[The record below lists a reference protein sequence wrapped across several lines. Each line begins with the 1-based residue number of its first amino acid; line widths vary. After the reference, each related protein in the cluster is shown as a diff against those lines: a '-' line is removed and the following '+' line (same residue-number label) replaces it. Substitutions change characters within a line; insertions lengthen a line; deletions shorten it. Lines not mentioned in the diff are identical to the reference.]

1 MKENKKEYGMPKTNS
16 DFKTGN
22 RKKEKDKRK
31 KRQATETKE
40 NEVEIEKGGW
50 KKNKGRDIPR
60 ILSATYYSKRTK
72 AAKNSGN
79 VASHIEK

>member
-22 RKKEKDKRK
+22 RKKEKDKSK
-31 KRQATETKE
+31 KRQATERKE
-40 NEVEIEKGGW
+40 NEVEIEKRW
-50 KKNKGRDIPR
+50 KKNKARDIPR
-60 ILSATYYSKRTK
+60 ILSATYCSKRTK

-79 VASHIEK
+79 GASHSET